1 MAVDGVA
8 TLWLLL
14 LREKLLLLI
23 LLRKSTTPVV
33 GVQLVLRLTSLGSIR
48 NDLVDLLGH
57 LLIVSEEVGVI
68 LIADNLMLR

>member
-23 LLRKSTTPVV
+23 LLCKSTTPVV

-68 LIADNLMLR
+68 LIADNLLLR